1 MEKIKAII
9 GKLSYLLNLPASG
22 LIFLITGE
30 EVSLL
35 LLMDNSSAQMAKN
48 PPAMQETWVWS
59 LGQEEPLEKEMATFP

>member
-9 GKLSYLLNLPASG
+9 GKFSYLLNLPASG
-22 LIFLITGE
+22 LIFLTTVE

-48 PPAMQETWVWS
+48 PPAMQETWV
-59 LGQEEPLEKEMATFP
+59 